1 MFGMNGRISGYFLNF
16 RIVLFA
22 VFFPLFCLCAGCSRQ
37 RAAPEAVPQAE
48 MESPGTAYPVP
59 DKLFAVVKAG
69 DDPVWFELGPE
80 GPVHI
85 PSPEAAAPGPY
96 QPWTGARFVA
106 GINPGPGRL
115 VMAVNR
121 YGFLVW
127 APQNGEAALY
137 RLPEPA
143 WDGLTVAAL
152 FRYAPGNGGGGSG
165 AWDAALL
172 YRDDVFSGAGG
183 GPPEDR
189 VRALPP
195 GGFEAEALDIP
206 AFSPLPGNEGWDLES
221 LRQGRDGAWYF
232 RGARE
237 GANPASVYYR
247 TAKLAFAGDSV
258 APGVFRNAVSP
269 YNYEEAPPVLRK
281 ALEEAA
287 VLEGGEALIAAII
300 SPAFDAPRYFAAGRA
315 GGGELSS
322 FTELSGFYLP
332 AGSPGD
338 DAGRAPSAAL
348 LFPDGR
354 LVYAAE
360 DGGAIRAAL
369 PGLPEGFV
377 YTRLGAAGKTLIAA
391 WEEQLEWN
399 VGAAGFMVIKER
411 VFQFG
416 VSPGGRK

>member
-1 MFGMNGRISGYFLNF
+1 MREETGT
-16 RIVLFA
+16 
-22 VFFPLFCLCAGCSRQ
+22 
-37 RAAPEAVPQAE
+37 
-48 MESPGTAYPVP
+48 PGPAYPAP
-59 DKLFAVVKAG
+59 DKLFALVKPG
-69 DDPVWFELGPE
+69 DDPIWFELGPE

-85 PSPEAAAPGPY
+85 PSPEAAAPGFY
-96 QPWTGARFVA
+96 LPWTGARFVA
-106 GINPGPGRL
+106 GMNPGPGRL
-115 VMAVNR
+115 LMAVNR

-127 APQNGEAALY
+127 VPRDEGAALY

-143 WDGLTVAAL
+143 WDSLTVAAL
-152 FRYAPGNGGGGSG
+152 FRYTPGNGAGNG

-172 YRDDVFSGAGG
+172 YRDNVFSGAEDS
-183 GPPEDR
+183 PPEER
-189 VRALPP
+189 IRALPP

-232 RGARE
+232 RGVRG
-237 GANPASVYYR
+237 GAKPASVHYR
-247 TAKLAFAGDSV
+247 AAELAFAGDSV

-287 VLEGGEALIAAII
+287 ALEGGKTLIAAII

-332 AGSPGD
+332 ADSPGD
-338 DAGRAPSAAL
+338 NAGRRPFAAL

-360 DGGAIRAAL
+360 NGGAIRAAL

-377 YTRLGAAGKTLIAA
+377 YTRFGTAGAALIAA

-399 VGAAGFMVIKER
+399 IGASGFMVIKER
-411 VFQFG
+411 IF
-416 VSPGGRK
+416 

>member
-1 MFGMNGRISGYFLNF
+1 MGIFMGGLNF
-16 RIVLFA
+16 RVGVFA
-22 VFFPLFCLCAGCSRQ
+22 AFFALFCFCAGCSRPQ
-37 RAAPEAVPQAE
+37 AAPQTAPEAE
-48 MESPGTAYPVP
+48 TESPEPAYPAP
-59 DKLFAVVKAG
+59 DKLFAIVKPGG
-69 DDPVWFELGPE
+69 DPIWFELGPE

-85 PSPEAAAPGPY
+85 PSPEAAGRVPY

-106 GINPGPGRL
+106 GMNLGSGRL

-137 RLPEPA
+137 QLPEPA

-152 FRYAPGNGGGGSG
+152 FRYAPGDGSAGNGSG
-165 AWDAALL
+165 AWDTALL
-172 YRDDVFSGAGG
+172 YRDDVFSDTED
-183 GPPEDR
+183 GPPENR

-195 GGFEAEALDIP
+195 GGFEVETLNIP

-232 RGARE
+232 RGTR
-237 GANPASVYYR
+237 GGVNPASVYYR
-247 TAKLAFAGDSV
+247 AQELIFPGDSV
-258 APGVFRNAVSP
+258 AFGVFRSAVSP
-269 YNYEEAPPVLRK
+269 YNYEEAPSVLRE

-287 VLEGGEALIAAII
+287 VLEGGKTLIAAII
-300 SPAFDAPRYFAAGRA
+300 SPVFDAPRYFAAGSA
-315 GGGELSS
+315 GDGDLSS

-332 AGSPGD
+332 ASAPAEFPGD
-338 DAGRAPSAAL
+338 DTGRGSFAAL
-348 LFPDGR
+348 LFPDGA

-360 DGGAIRAAL
+360 DGGVSRAAL

-377 YTRLGAAGKTLIAA
+377 YTRLGVTGTALIAA

-399 VGAAGFMVIKER
+399 IGASGFMVIKE
-411 VFQFG
+411 
-416 VSPGGRK
+416 KKLE

>member
-1 MFGMNGRISGYFLNF
+1 MDSLN
-16 RIVLFA
+16 RRVVLFI
-22 VFFPLFCLCAGCSRQ
+22 VFSALFCLCAGCSRPETAPQ
-37 RAAPEAVPQAE
+37 TVRDAAPAAETEAPK
-48 MESPGTAYPVP
+48 PAYPAP
-59 DKLFAVVKAG
+59 DKLFAVVKPG
-69 DDPVWFELGPE
+69 DDPIWFELGPE

-96 QPWTGARFVA
+96 LPWTDARFIA
-106 GINPGPGRL
+106 GVNPGPGRL

-127 APQNGEAALY
+127 VHRDEGAALY

-152 FRYAPGNGGGGSG
+152 FRYAPGNGAAGNG

-172 YRDDVFSGAGG
+172 YRDDVFSGTGG

-189 VRALPP
+189 VRALFS
-195 GGFEAEALDIP
+195 GGFEAETLDIP
-206 AFSPLPGNEGWDLES
+206 AFSSLPGNEGWDLES

-232 RGARE
+232 RGARG
-237 GANPASVYYR
+237 GAKPASVHYR
-247 TAKLAFAGDSV
+247 AAELAFTGDSV

-269 YNYEEAPPVLRK
+269 YNYEEGPPVLRT

-287 VLEGGEALIAAII
+287 ALEGGKTLIAAIV
-300 SPAFDAPRYFAAGRA
+300 SPAYDAPRYFATGKI
-315 GGGELSS
+315 GGGLSS

-332 AGSPGD
+332 ADSPGD
-338 DAGRAPSAAL
+338 NAGRGPSAAL

-377 YTRLGAAGKTLIAA
+377 YTRLGAAGTALIAA

-399 VGAAGFMVIKER
+399 VGAAGFMVIKKKRYFDLE
-411 VFQFG
+411 
-416 VSPGGRK
+416 

>member
-1 MFGMNGRISGYFLNF
+1 MGSLNF
-16 RIVLFA
+16 RIASFA
-22 VFFPLFCLCAGCSRQ
+22 VFFLLSCLCAGCSRPQ
-37 RAAPEAVPQAE
+37 AAPEAVPQAE
-48 MESPGTAYPVP
+48 TESPGPEYPAP

-85 PSPEAAAPGPY
+85 PSPEAAVPIPY
-96 QPWTGARFVA
+96 QPWTAARFIA
-106 GINPGPGRL
+106 GMNPGPGRL
-115 VMAVNR
+115 AMAVNR
-121 YGFLVW
+121 YGFLLW
-127 APQNGEAALY
+127 TPQNGEAALY

-143 WDGLTVAAL
+143 WDSLTVAAL
-152 FRYAPGNGGGGSG
+152 FRYAPGNGSG

-172 YRDDVFSGAGG
+172 YRDDVFSGAADGS
-183 GPPEDR
+183 PEER

-195 GGFEAEALDIP
+195 GGFAAEALDIP

-221 LRQGRDGAWYF
+221 LRQGRDGVWYF
-232 RGARE
+232 RGVRG

-247 TAKLAFAGDSV
+247 AAKLAFAGDSV
-258 APGVFRNAVSP
+258 ASGVFRNAVSP
-269 YNYEEAPPVLRK
+269 YNYEEAPPVLRR

-287 VLEGGEALIAAII
+287 VLEGGKTLIAAII
-300 SPAFDAPRYFAAGRA
+300 SPVFDAPRYFAAGRT

-332 AGSPGD
+332 AVSPAEFPGA
-338 DAGRAPSAAL
+338 DAARTPSAAL

-360 DGGAIRAAL
+360 DEAIRAAL

-377 YTRLGAAGKTLIAA
+377 YTRLGAAGTTLIAA

-399 VGAAGFMVIKER
+399 IGAAGFMVIKER
-411 VFQFG
+411 VFQLG
-416 VSPGGRK
+416 VNPGGRR